1 MHRKLLSFFRL
12 LFLASILI
20 SAGFLSCLTAMRL
33 AIRGS
38 EVTVPDLV
46 GKTIHEGVRQISLSG
61 LRLKV
66 ESHRFDERVA
76 TDLVIS
82 QSPSPYSKLKRSRN
96 VRVIVSLGAKKVQ
109 VPDLKGESL
118 RASQIALLERGL
130 TLGAVSSVHSES
142 IEMDKIIS
150 QDPLPQTRLAQSPLV
165 NLLVSTGR
173 KSREYLMPE
182 LTGSNLEEVS
192 KILEV
197 SGLKLGAV
205 SYHPLPGL
213 LRGTIF
219 RQNPPPGYKLVE
231 GSSIDLEVCR

>member
-1 MHRKLLSFFRL
+1 LHRKLLSFFRL

-20 SAGFLSCLTAMRL
+20 SAGFLSCLAAMRF

-46 GKTIHEGVRQISLSG
+46 GKTVHEGIRLVGLSE

-66 ESHRFDERVA
+66 ETHRFDDRLA
-76 TDLVIS
+76 SDLIIS
-82 QSPSPYSKLKRSRN
+82 QTPFAYSKLKRSRN
-96 VRVIVSLGAKKVQ
+96 VRVTVSLGAKKVP

-118 RASQIALLERGL
+118 RACQIALLERGL
-130 TLGAVSSVHSES
+130 TLGVVSSVHSDLA
-142 IEMDKIIS
+142 EMDRIIS
-150 QDPLPQTRLAQSPLV
+150 QDPLPQTALSPLV
-165 NLLVSTGR
+165 NLLVSSGK
-173 KSREYLMPE
+173 KSRAYLMPD

-192 KILEV
+192 KVIEV
-197 SGLKLGAV
+197 SGFKLGAV
-205 SYHPLPGL
+205 NYQSLPGL
-213 LRGTIF
+213 LKGTIF

>member
-1 MHRKLLSFFRL
+1 
-12 LFLASILI
+12 
-20 SAGFLSCLTAMRL
+20 MRF

-38 EVTVPDLV
+38 EVTVPNLV
-46 GKTIHEGVRQISLSG
+46 GITIQEGMRLASLSE

-66 ESHRFDERVA
+66 GSHRFDDQVA
-76 TDLVIS
+76 TDRIIS
-82 QSPSPYSKLKRSRN
+82 QTPSPYSKLKRNRN
-96 VRVIVSLGAKKVQ
+96 VRVIVSLGAKKVS

-130 TLGAVSSVHSES
+130 TVGVVSSVHSES

-197 SGLKLGAV
+197 SGLKLGTV
-205 SYHPLPGL
+205 SYQALPGL
-213 LRGTIF
+213 SKGTIF
-219 RQNPPPGYKLVE
+219 RQNPPPGHKLAE